1 MHTRTGAV
9 QEHDVHSLRIMGL
22 VAAISSFF
30 GYGRCACRPVQRHAV
45 RDNQDYTM
53 DTLDLR
59 AGKLPGSI
67 ESRARRPRFFCLPRQ
82 AALATKYRSVR
93 TRVRI
98 SREHRSRISWDRR
111 MRKCLVSAS
120 SSRFRF
126 SSATRRSSDDTLY
139 VTFYVRSFGYRIRI
153 RYSK

>member
-1 MHTRTGAV
+1 MHTRIGAV

-30 GYGRCACRPVQRHAV
+30 GYGRCECRPVQRHAV

-67 ESRARRPRFFCLPRQ
+67 ESRAEATFFLSAQRHRPHWPPNIEVYIH
-82 AALATKYRSVR
+82 A
-93 TRVRI
+93 
-98 SREHRSRISWDRR
+98 
-111 MRKCLVSAS
+111 
-120 SSRFRF
+120 
-126 SSATRRSSDDTLY
+126 Y
-139 VTFYVRSFGYRIRI
+139 VFHANTGVEFLGINE
-153 RYSK
+153 

>member
-9 QEHDVHSLRIMGL
+9 QEHDVHSLRIVGL

-67 ESRARRPRFFCLPRQ
+67 EFFSAYPDRPHWPPNIEAYVHAYVFHANTGVEFLGIEERENRRRLGFASLLHRGDRATILS
-82 AALATKYRSVR
+82 T
-93 TRVRI
+93 
-98 SREHRSRISWDRR
+98 
-111 MRKCLVSAS
+111 
-120 SSRFRF
+120 
-126 SSATRRSSDDTLY
+126 
-139 VTFYVRSFGYRIRI
+139 
-153 RYSK
+153 

>member
-53 DTLDLR
+53 DTLDLK

-67 ESRARRPRFFCLPRQ
+67 ESRAEATFFLPTQTGRIGHQ
-82 AALATKYRSVR
+82 ISKCTCTR
-93 TRVRI
+93 TY
-98 SREHRSRISWDRR
+98 
-111 MRKCLVSAS
+111 
-120 SSRFRF
+120 F
-126 SSATRRSSDDTLY
+126 TRTPE
-139 VTFYVRSFGYRIRI
+139 
-153 RYSK
+153 